1 MKIVWVKVEWIFVLK
16 KSRWSWNWMN
26 ICVERKY
33 SLSWNWMNICV
44 EWKYMAL
51 KLNDYYLLNIN
62 INPWMKIL
70 CFWILLQTAN
80 HILKGLK
87 TLWDLP
93 DKRELWTAG
102 TSTFKPVASFCT
114 LQIYHWVRMSS
125 RMVLLRSF
133 IVSLIRNF
141 QYVFRE
147 IFKNSSKSR
156 AFSKEIFNF
165 SDPPRFKIEK
175 KIVEIET
182 RCQKK
187 KTLMGG

>member
-1 MKIVWVKVEWIFVLK
+1 
-16 KSRWSWNWMN
+16 
-26 ICVERKY
+26 
-33 SLSWNWMNICV
+33 
-44 EWKYMAL
+44 
-51 KLNDYYLLNIN
+51 
-62 INPWMKIL
+62 
-70 CFWILLQTAN
+70 
-80 HILKGLK
+80 
-87 TLWDLP
+87 
-93 DKRELWTAG
+93 
-102 TSTFKPVASFCT
+102 
-114 LQIYHWVRMSS
+114 MSS